1 MVSDVTGSAVGNS
14 IAAGEQRAQTVQDT
28 NNPATTPAQRDANSE
43 SGAIAQDSVILT
55 EAASRLQDLQNV
67 VTAAPEVDMQRVD
80 QLRGAIADGS
90 FQVDSNSVAE
100 KLLQFE
106 AALPSAGDS

>member
-1 MVSDVTGSAVGNS
+1 MVSEVNGPAVGNGIS
-14 IAAGEQRAQTVQDT
+14 TNEQRAQSVQDT
-28 NNPATTPAQRDANSE
+28 TRPTAPDRRDQ
-43 SGAIAQDSVILT
+43 GAGAGPVAQDRVILT
-55 EAASRLQDLQNV
+55 EAASRLQDLQKI

-90 FQVDSNSVAE
+90 FQIDSNSVAQ

-106 AALPSAGDS
+106 AALPNAGNS

>member
-1 MVSDVTGSAVGNS
+1 MVSEVNGPAVGNS
-14 IAAGEQRAQTVQDT
+14 IATNEQRAQTVQDT
-28 NNPATTPAQRDANSE
+28 TRSGTLDRRKQNSE
-43 SGAIAQDSVILT
+43 SSPVAQNSVILT
-55 EAASRLQDLQNV
+55 EAASRLQDLQKI

-90 FQVDSNSVAE
+90 FQIDSNSVAQ

-106 AALPSAGDS
+106 AALPNASSS

>member
-1 MVSDVTGSAVGNS
+1 MVSEVNGPGVGNS
-14 IAAGEQRAQTVQDT
+14 VATNEQRAQTVQDT
-28 NNPATTPAQRDANSE
+28 SKPAALDRREQNSGTP
-43 SGAIAQDSVILT
+43 IAQDSVILT
-55 EAASRLQDLQNV
+55 EAASRLQDLQKI

-90 FQVDSNSVAE
+90 FQIDSNSVAQ

-106 AALPSAGDS
+106 AALPSASSS